1 VPMKRLPLV
10 LFESI
15 SQHNGIGSTFG
26 ELKNRM
32 IKPYECTQCG
42 STDFEDIQS
51 KRVCCIH
58 CNSLFQ
64 LITNEPKVVIN
75 KGAKVIFG
83 KNANVEIRGDIDV
96 QSGANVEIQGKVT
109 VLREGKEQKFSLKLI
124 EDGKEKQTK
133 K

>member
-1 VPMKRLPLV
+1 
-10 LFESI
+10 
-15 SQHNGIGSTFG
+15 
-26 ELKNRM
+26 M

-42 STDFEDIQS
+42 STEFEDVQPN
-51 KRVCCIH
+51 RVRCAH

-75 KGAKVIFG
+75 KGARVIFG
-83 KNANVEIRGDIDV
+83 KNANVEVRGDLDV

-109 VLREGKEQKFSLKLI
+109 VLRGGKRQEFSLKLI
-124 EDGKEKQTK
+124 EDGKGK